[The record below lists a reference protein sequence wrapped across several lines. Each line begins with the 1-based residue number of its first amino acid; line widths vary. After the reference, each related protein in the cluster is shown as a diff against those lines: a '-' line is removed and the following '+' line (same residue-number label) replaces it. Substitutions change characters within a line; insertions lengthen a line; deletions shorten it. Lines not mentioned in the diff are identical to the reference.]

1 MVEKTAQDDRFDWR
15 LALYAVL
22 GSFILF
28 ILVAIGEPDISLI
41 LCIFAVA
48 PLISVVL
55 LNSAI
60 RKERRQR
67 LSVLSMLAIYGAI
80 SVGLV
85 ANYSAVRTAARWFV
99 WSHDY
104 KAQVLVQPASAKGD
118 LKHIDWDGWG
128 MFAQNTYVFL
138 VFYPTDS
145 LSVAAITHQPAN
157 SMAYPARCYLYVVWR
172 ASGTAFD
179 FIRVNIGANAT
190 RWIAGPGSRTKLA

>member
-1 MVEKTAQDDRFDWR
+1 MPYKVP
-15 LALYAVL
+15 L
-22 GSFILF
+22 SFF
-28 ILVAIGEPDISLI
+28 IPAIGEPDISLI
-41 LCIFAVA
+41 HIYIFAVA

-104 KAQVLVQPASAKGD
+104 KVQVLAQPASAKED

-138 VFYPTDS
+138 VFDPTAS
-145 LSVAAITHQPAN
+145 LSVAAMTHQPGKFN
-157 SMAYPARCYLYVVWR
+157 GIPCARCCLHVVWR
-172 ASGTAFD
+172 ASGIAFD

-190 RWIAGPGSRTKLA
+190 RWIAGPGARTKLA

>member
-15 LALYAVL
+15 LPLYAVL
-22 GSFILF
+22 GSFIIF
-28 ILVAIGEPDISLI
+28 IPVAIGEPDISLI
-41 LCIFAVA
+41 LYIFAVA

-104 KAQVLVQPASAKGD
+104 KAQVLAQPASAKGE

-128 MFAQNTYVFL
+128 MLAQNTYVFL
-138 VFYPTDS
+138 VFDPTDS
-145 LSVAAITHQPAN
+145 LSLAAMTHQPGKFN
-157 SMAYPARCYLYVVWR
+157 GIPCEVLLVPRLESRWYSVRFYTGEYWGQR
-172 ASGTAFD
+172 
-179 FIRVNIGANAT
+179 NALD
-190 RWIAGPGSRTKLA
+190 RRPGCED

>member
-15 LALYAVL
+15 LPLYAVL
-22 GSFILF
+22 GSFIIF
-28 ILVAIGEPDISLI
+28 IPVAIGEPDVSLI
-41 LCIFAVA
+41 LYIFAVT

-55 LNSAI
+55 LNSAV

-99 WSHDY
+99 WSHDH
-104 KAQVLVQPASAKGD
+104 KAQVLAQPASAQGD

-128 MFAQNTYVFL
+128 VFAQNT
-138 VFYPTDS
+138 S
-145 LSVAAITHQPAN
+145 I
-157 SMAYPARCYLYVVWR
+157 LY
-172 ASGTAFD
+172 G
-179 FIRVNIGANAT
+179 
-190 RWIAGPGSRTKLA
+190 